1 MKRYYYFI
9 LAGLVTVTGILGFAT
24 IDSSNETNETEILMG
39 KEMAYVSALPT
50 ENFSNDSSK
59 ISEKKEELNSEV
71 VKINAELEA
80 LEDEVEVVHEQ
91 AQASYYHDKFN
102 GRKTAS
108 GDLFNNKKYTAAHK
122 TLAFG
127 TKVRVTNLSNNKE
140 VIVEINDRG
149 PFTKGRQLDLSK
161 KAFMDLAKNKNHG
174 TLKVKVEVLPDDYE
188 EKRTELQEGLNTIVS
203 ISDEQ
208 LDLKEFAL

>member
-9 LAGLVTVTGILGFAT
+9 LAGLVTVMGVLGFTT
-24 IDSSNETNETEILMG
+24 INSSNKTNEPEILMG
-39 KEMAYVSALPT
+39 KEMAYVSTLPN
-50 ENFSNDSSK
+50 ENFSSDSSK
-59 ISEKKEELNSEV
+59 VSEQKAELNSEL

-80 LEDEVEVVHEQ
+80 LEEEVEVVNNQ

-108 GDLFNNKKYTAAHK
+108 GDLFSNKEYTAAHK

-161 KAFMDLAKNKNHG
+161 KAFMEIAKNKNHG
-174 TLKVKVEVLPDDYE
+174 TLKVKIEVLPDDYE
-188 EKRTELQEGLNTIVS
+188 EKRTELQEDLNTIVS
-203 ISDEQ
+203 ISDEHF
-208 LDLKEFAL
+208 DLKEFAL

>member
-24 IDSSNETNETEILMG
+24 IDSSNETNETKILMG
-39 KEMAYVSALPT
+39 KEMAYVSAFPT

-59 ISEKKEELNSEV
+59 VSEHTAELNSEV

-80 LEDEVEVVHEQ
+80 LEEEVEVVHEQ

-108 GDLFNNKKYTAAHK
+108 GDLFNNKEYTAAHK

-127 TKVRVTNLSNNKE
+127 TKIRVTNLSNNKE

-161 KAFMDLAKNKNHG
+161 KAFMELAKNKNHG

-188 EKRTELQEGLNTIVS
+188 EKRIELQEDLNTIVS
-203 ISDEQ
+203 ITTEQ
-208 LDLKEFAL
+208 LDLREFAL